1 MPRLYRNTRE
11 AIVAPTRL
19 SASVGERSAP
29 YRADVARYVNASC
42 SSATRRAYT
51 ADVAHFVNAGFT
63 IPCRED
69 QIAAYLAMHAQSLAV
84 STLRRRLVAIHH
96 AHNAV
101 NSPSPVNATIVKTIM
116 RGIRRTRGASQRRV
130 KAMDKRVLLK
140 VLRAMDRNQHPNKLK
155 RLRDRAVLLVGFAGG
170 FRRDELV
177 KLNVDDI
184 GRTRTGIEFH
194 VRRSKTDQEAVGRKV
209 FVPKSQGAH
218 CPVKALWRWLRYAH
232 ITEGAIFRSVNRHG
246 QISTDALTAQSVA
259 AIVKSSVAEA
269 GLDPRQFAAHSLRAG
284 FVTAATVANVPIWQ
298 IKRVTGHRSD
308 EVVAT
313 YVRVA
318 RRVRGV
324 SLL

>member
-1 MPRLYRNTRE
+1 MPKLYRKTR
-11 AIVAPTRL
+11 AGILAPTRL
-19 SASVGERSAP
+19 SISVGERSAR
-29 YRADVARYVNASC
+29 YRADVARYINASC
-42 SSATRRAYT
+42 SVATRRAY
-51 ADVAHFVNAGFT
+51 AGDVAHFVKAGFS

-69 QIAAYLAMHAQSLAV
+69 QIAAYLAIHGQTLAV
-84 STLRRRLVAIHH
+84 STLRRRLVAIQH

-101 NSPSPVNATIVKTIM
+101 NSPSPVNASIVKTMM

-155 RLRDRAVLLVGFAGG
+155 RLRDRAILLVGFAGG

-184 GRTRTGIEFH
+184 ARRRTGIEFH
-194 VRRSKTDQEAVGRKV
+194 VRRSKTDQEGVGRTV
-209 FVPKSQGAH
+209 FIPKASGAN
-218 CPVKALWRWLRYAH
+218 CPVKALWKWLLYARV
-232 ITEGAIFRSVNRHG
+232 TEGALFRSVNRHG
-246 QISTDALTAQSVA
+246 QISIDSLTAQSVA
-259 AIVKSSVAEA
+259 GIVKSSVAEA

>member
-1 MPRLYRNTRE
+1 
-11 AIVAPTRL
+11 
-19 SASVGERSAP
+19 
-29 YRADVARYVNASC
+29 
-42 SSATRRAYT
+42 
-51 ADVAHFVNAGFT
+51 
-63 IPCRED
+63 
-69 QIAAYLAMHAQSLAV
+69 MHAQTLAV

-96 AHNAV
+96 AHIAV
-101 NSPSPVNATIVKTIM
+101 NRPSPVNASIVKTMM

-155 RLRDRAVLLVGFAGG
+155 RLRDRAILLVGFAGG

-177 KLNVDDI
+177 KLNVDDVVL
-184 GRTRTGIEFH
+184 RRTGVELY
-194 VRRSKTDQEAVGRKV
+194 VRRSKTDQEAVGRTV
-209 FVPKSQGAH
+209 FIPKASGAN
-218 CPVKALWRWLRYAH
+218 CPVKALWKWLLYARV
-232 ITEGAIFRSVNRHG
+232 TEGALFRRVNRHG
-246 QISTDALTAQSVA
+246 QISIDALTAQSVA

-269 GLDPRQFAAHSLRAG
+269 GLDPRQFAAHSLRGG

-318 RRVRGV
+318 RRVRAV

>member
-1 MPRLYRNTRE
+1 MPKLYTNTR
-11 AIVAPTRL
+11 AGIATPRRL
-19 SASVGERSAP
+19 SASVSKRSAAC
-29 YRADVARYVNASC
+29 RADVARYINASC
-42 SSATRRAYT
+42 SVATRRAYA
-51 ADVAHFVNAGFT
+51 ADVAHFVKAGFS

-69 QIAAYLAMHAQSLAV
+69 QIAAYLAIHGQTLAV

-96 AHNAV
+96 AHIAV
-101 NSPSPVNATIVKTIM
+101 NSPSPVNASIVKTMM

-155 RLRDRAVLLVGFAGG
+155 RLRDRAILLIGFAGG

-177 KLNVDDI
+177 KLNLDDI
-184 GRTRTGIEFH
+184 TRRRNGVELN
-194 VRRSKTDQEAVGRKV
+194 VRRSKTDQEAVGRTL
-209 FVPKSQGAH
+209 FIPKASGAH
-218 CPVKALWRWLRYAH
+218 CPVKALWGWLRHAR
-232 ITEGAIFRSVNRHG
+232 ITEDAIFRSVNRHG
-246 QISTDALTAQSVA
+246 QISVDALTAQSVA

-308 EVVAT
+308 DVVAT

-318 RRVRGV
+318 HRERGV
-324 SLL
+324 RLL